1 MSVFRVM
8 TWKLYAVVSAGAFAA
23 TYLMSSP
30 KTEPAPIAA
39 STTAAPQSARQ
50 RAAETEIEALANSLH
65 VQLKSDAVF
74 RTPGRDPFRFQTKVQ
89 QAPAFVPPPAFV
101 AAPSAPAPA
110 LPMLS
115 LSGIA
120 TDVVDGMPNRSAVM
134 SLPNGVVI
142 VREGESVAGLY
153 TVVAIG
159 EDSIELES
167 TTDTT
172 RRTLRLG
179 AR

>member
-1 MSVFRVM
+1 M

-23 TYLMSSP
+23 TYVMSSP
-30 KTEPAPIAA
+30 KTELATNTA
-39 STTAAPQSARQ
+39 SAAAPQSSSRQ

-65 VQLKSDAVF
+65 VRLKSDAVF
-74 RTPGRDPFRFQTKVQ
+74 QTPGRDPFRFQTRVEK
-89 QAPAFVPPPAFV
+89 PSAFVPPPAV
-101 AAPSAPAPA
+101 SASAPVPAPV
-110 LPMLS
+110 LPVLS

-120 TDVVDGMPNRSAVM
+120 TDVVDGMPRRSAVVSM
-134 SLPNGVVI
+134 PTGVLI

-153 TVVAIG
+153 NVIAIG

-167 TTDTT
+167 TGDGA
-172 RRTLRLG
+172 RRTLRLS

>member
-1 MSVFRVM
+1 M
-8 TWKLYAVVSAGAFAA
+8 TWKLYAIVSAGAFVA

-30 KTEPAPIAA
+30 KPEPATTKASAA
-39 STTAAPQSARQ
+39 AAATQSSRQ

-65 VQLKSDAVF
+65 VHRKSDAVLS
-74 RTPGRDPFRFQTKVQ
+74 TPGRDPFRFQARVQ
-89 QAPAFVPPPAFV
+89 KPPAFVPPPAAV
-101 AAPSAPAPA
+101 ENLPPPAPV
-110 LPMLS
+110 LPVLS

-120 TDVVDGMPNRSAVM
+120 TDVVDGQSQRSAVV
-134 SLPNGVVI
+134 SLPAGVLI

-159 EDSIELES
+159 DDSIELES
-167 TTDTT
+167 TADNM
-172 RRTLRLG
+172 RRTLRLS

>member
-1 MSVFRVM
+1 M

-30 KTEPAPIAA
+30 KPGPTT
-39 STTAAPQSARQ
+39 STTASAAAATQSARQ
-50 RAAETEIEALANSLH
+50 RAAETEIEALANSLR

-101 AAPSAPAPA
+101 AAPSAPVPP
-110 LPMLS
+110 LPVLS

-120 TDVVDGMPNRSAVM
+120 TDVVDGTPKRSAVV

-159 EDSIELES
+159 EESIDLES
-167 TTDTT
+167 AADGS
-172 RRTLRLG
+172 RRTLHLS

>member
-1 MSVFRVM
+1 M
-8 TWKLYAVVSAGAFAA
+8 TWKLYAVVSAGAFVA

-30 KTEPAPIAA
+30 KPERA
-39 STTAAPQSARQ
+39 TTAASAAATAQSARQ
-50 RAAETEIEALANSLH
+50 HAAETEIEELANSLRVH
-65 VQLKSDAVF
+65 LKSDAVLG
-74 RTPGRDPFRFQTKVQ
+74 TPGRDPFRFQTRVQ
-89 QAPAFVPPPAFV
+89 QAPAFVPSPAFV
-101 AAPSAPAPA
+101 PAASAPVPV

-120 TDVVDGMPNRSAVM
+120 TDVVDGTPTRSAVV

-142 VREGESVAGLY
+142 VREGESVTGLY

-167 TTDTT
+167 TGDRS
-172 RRTLRLG
+172 RRTLRLSG
-179 AR
+179 R